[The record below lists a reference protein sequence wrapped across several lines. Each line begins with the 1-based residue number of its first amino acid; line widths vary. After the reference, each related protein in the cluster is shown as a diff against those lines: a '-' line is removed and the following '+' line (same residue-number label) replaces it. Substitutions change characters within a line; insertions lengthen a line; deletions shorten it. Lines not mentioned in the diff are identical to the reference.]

1 MGIPLLLSMPNL
13 VNIQADAL
21 FKPCE
26 QNPTILNGWVLVSQR
41 LLVSNT
47 AVISEMLA
55 EKEVQ
60 YTPGGCSFHSEQ
72 NRSDFRVIFGHN
84 CTKIS
89 EVFGHRSVVVNRSS
103 GSSDKQGDWEGGQ
116 HVVKRWY
123 CLDRVARSSQMAWFG
138 GKGDA
143 RLVFSGFLYFLGLL
157 YVVVCNTANRILE
170 LSEEREGEI
179 LISTNSSS
187 SVS

>member
-1 MGIPLLLSMPNL
+1 
-13 VNIQADAL
+13 
-21 FKPCE
+21 
-26 QNPTILNGWVLVSQR
+26 
-41 LLVSNT
+41 
-47 AVISEMLA
+47 
-55 EKEVQ
+55 
-60 YTPGGCSFHSEQ
+60 
-72 NRSDFRVIFGHN
+72 
-84 CTKIS
+84 
-89 EVFGHRSVVVNRSS
+89 
-103 GSSDKQGDWEGGQ
+103 
-116 HVVKRWY
+116 
-123 CLDRVARSSQMAWFG
+123 MAWFG